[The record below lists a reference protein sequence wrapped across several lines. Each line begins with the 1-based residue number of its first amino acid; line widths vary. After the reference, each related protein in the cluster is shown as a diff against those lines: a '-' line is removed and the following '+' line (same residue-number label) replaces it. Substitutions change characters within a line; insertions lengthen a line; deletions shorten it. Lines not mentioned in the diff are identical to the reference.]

1 MATPEMPVT
10 EIRVPKFPECAEPC
24 GACFNADDSLDVFVA
39 ELLVRQGDRVEA
51 EDVVAV
57 VETNKT
63 SIEVT
68 APHAGTILSI
78 AVRNADAVTE
88 DALLMTLGD

>member
-1 MATPEMPVT
+1 MI

-39 ELLVRQGDRVEA
+39 EVLVRAGDSVGEG
-51 EDVVAV
+51 DVVAV

-63 SIEVT
+63 AIEVT
-68 APHAGTILSI
+68 TPSAGT
-78 AVRNADAVTE
+78 VREVLVKNADSVTE
-88 DALLMTLGD
+88 DALLMTVDD

>member
-1 MATPEMPVT
+1 MI

-39 ELLVRQGDRVEA
+39 ELLVRAGETVDA
-51 EDVVAV
+51 DDVVAV

-68 APHAGTILSI
+68 VPRAGT
-78 AVRNADAVTE
+78 VREIFVRRADSVTE
-88 DALLMTLGD
+88 DALLMTVDD

>member
-1 MATPEMPVT
+1 MI

-24 GACFNADDSLDVFVA
+24 GACFNADDTLDVFVA
-39 ELLVRQGDRVEA
+39 ELLVRAGETVDEG
-51 EDVVAV
+51 DVVAV

-68 APHAGTILSI
+68 APCAGTVREVL
-78 AVRNADAVTE
+78 VRNADSVTE
-88 DALLMTLGD
+88 DAVLMTLDD

>member
-1 MATPEMPVT
+1 MI

-39 ELLVRQGDRVEA
+39 ELLVRPGDSVDEG
-51 EDVVAV
+51 DVVAV
-57 VETNKT
+57 VETNKA

-68 APHAGTILSI
+68 VPCSGTVREVL
-78 AVRNADAVTE
+78 VRNADSVTE
-88 DALLMTLGD
+88 DAVLMTVDD

>member
-1 MATPEMPVT
+1 MI

-39 ELLVRQGDRVEA
+39 AMLVRVGDAVE
-51 EDVVAV
+51 EGDVVAE

-63 SIEVT
+63 TIEVT
-68 APHAGTILSI
+68 APCAGT
-78 AVRNADAVTE
+78 VREVMVKNADSVTE
-88 DALLMTLGD
+88 GAVLMVIGA

>member
-1 MATPEMPVT
+1 LI

-24 GACFNADDSLDVFVA
+24 GACFNADDTLDVFVA
-39 ELLVRQGDRVEA
+39 ELLVRAGETVDEG
-51 EDVVAV
+51 DVVAV

-68 APHAGTILSI
+68 APSAGTIREVL
-78 AVRNADAVTE
+78 VRNADSVTE
-88 DALLMTLGD
+88 DALLMTLDD

>member
-1 MATPEMPVT
+1 LI

-39 ELLVRQGDRVEA
+39 DLFVRVGDVVE
-51 EDVVAV
+51 EGDVVAV

-63 SIEVT
+63 SIEVE
-68 APHAGTILSI
+68 APASGTVTE
-78 AVRNADAVTE
+78 VRVRCADSVTE
-88 DALLMTLGD
+88 DAVLMVIG

>member
-1 MATPEMPVT
+1 MI

-39 ELLVRQGDRVEA
+39 EVLVRAGDAVDEG
-51 EDVVAV
+51 DVVAV

-63 SIEVT
+63 TIEVT
-68 APHAGTILSI
+68 APCAGT
-78 AVRNADAVTE
+78 VRELLVTNADSVTE
-88 DALLMTLGD
+88 DALLMVIG